1 MDCVFGIQGKDYI
14 LLAGDKASV
23 SNSIIKFQDTD
34 SKIWKLTDKQLLAC
48 VGESYDKKD
57 FSKYLKANVDYY
69 YFLNGQRLTTDETAS
84 FIRKELAEG
93 IRSSPHQ
100 CNCLLAGYD
109 EDGPKLYW
117 LDYLGSYAKLLKA
130 AHGYGAYFLYGLM
143 DNFYKKDLNL
153 EEGEF
158 IIKKCI
164 NELKTRFSIN
174 MVNFD
179 VFKITKEGIEDI
191 SKKFN
196 AAQ

>member
-1 MDCVFGIQGKDYI
+1 MDCVFGIQGKDFV
-14 LLAGDKASV
+14 LLAGDRASV
-23 SNSIIKFQDTD
+23 SNSIINLQDTD
-34 SKIWKLTDKQLLAC
+34 HKIFKLTNNQMIAT
-48 VGESYDKKD
+48 VGESYDKKN
-57 FSKYLKANVDYY
+57 FAKLIKANMEL
-69 YFLNGQRLTTDETAS
+69 YFFQNGQRLTTDETAS
-84 FIRKELAEG
+84 YIRKDLAEG

-109 EDGPKLYW
+109 VDGPKLYW

-143 DNFYKKDLNL
+143 DNFYKKNL
-153 EEGEF
+153 SLVEGED

-174 MVNFD
+174 MVDFD

-191 SKKFN
+191 SNKFN
-196 AAQ
+196 KAH